1 MWTLKLPPAAR
12 SVGPQDSDWLG
23 LVPALEH
30 TPFSYSTL
38 FRSDQ
43 VTPAPEPAGSAS
55 LTVTPLAVPVP
66 ELLTVMVKPM
76 ASPALTVLASAT
88 LVMWMSPELQVMT
101 SLSSSEPS
109 LVVVTNA
116 VLS

>member
-23 LVPALEH
+23 LVPVIEH
-30 TPFSYSTL
+30 
-38 FRSDQ
+38 RSGLVFDWVSIDQ

-88 LVMWMSPELQVMT
+88 LVMWMSPELQV
-101 SLSSSEPS
+101 
-109 LVVVTNA
+109 
-116 VLS
+116 